1 MTAVKTVVTTSFALV
16 GLGKMGANMAR
27 RLARGGVRAALFDQS
42 AEITSALAAELE
54 APAGAS
60 LAKLIEQVTAPR
72 VVWLMLPAG
81 DATELAISTLAP
93 LLADGDVIVDGANSF
108 YKDSVR
114 RAAMLKRNGL
124 LYVDAGVSGG
134 VHGLANGYCLMVGGE
149 ADAVARI
156 KPYLRLLA
164 PAPAQGASAPSRADD
179 ASGAAGAA
187 AGTNGWLHAGPSGA
201 GHFVKMVHNGI
212 EYGMMQA
219 LAEGFALMGA
229 KKEFDLDLAAVG
241 ELWKHGSVV
250 RSWLLDLTADALKV
264 DATLTGIAPH
274 VPDSG
279 EGRWT
284 AIEAVELGVPA
295 PVMSL
300 ALMMRYATQGNND
313 YAAKLLAKMRQGF
326 GGHAVTAQ
334 VPDNAM

>member
-1 MTAVKTVVTTSFALV
+1 MV

-27 RLARGGVRAALFDQS
+27 RLAGGGIRAALFDQN
-42 AEITSALAAELE
+42 AETTQALAAELG
-54 APAGAS
+54 APAAAT
-60 LAKLIEQVTAPR
+60 LARLIEQVQSPR
-72 VVWLMLPAG
+72 VIWLMLPAG
-81 DATELAISTLAP
+81 DATETAIATIAP
-93 LLADGDVIVDGANSF
+93 LLGDGDVIVDGANSM
-108 YKDSVR
+108 YKDSIR

-124 LYVDAGVSGG
+124 LFVDAGVSGG

-149 ADAVARI
+149 EDAVARV
-156 KPYLRLLA
+156 KPYLRALA
-164 PAPAQGASAPSRADD
+164 PAPIEPQGETMTKPQ
-179 ASGAAGAA
+179 GEP
-187 AGTNGWLHAGPSGA
+187 GTAGWLHAGPSGA

-229 KKEFDLDLAAVG
+229 KKEFDLDLAAIG

-250 RSWLLDLTADALKV
+250 RSWLLDLTADALKA
-264 DATLTGIAPH
+264 DATLSDIKPF

-284 AIEAVELGVPA
+284 ALEAVELGVPA

-326 GGHAVTAQ
+326 GGHEVKKA
-334 VPDNAM
+334 